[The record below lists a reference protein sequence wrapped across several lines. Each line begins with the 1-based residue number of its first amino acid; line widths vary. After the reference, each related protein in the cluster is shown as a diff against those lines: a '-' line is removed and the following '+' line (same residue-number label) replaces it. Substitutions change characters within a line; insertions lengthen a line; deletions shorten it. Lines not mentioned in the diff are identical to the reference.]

1 MFEKLK
7 EEIFKVYE
15 EETAKDSHWKDL
27 DVEKVQR
34 NRLILFVVLYCLGM
48 AIIKWL
54 Q

>member
-15 EETAKDSHWKDL
+15 EETAKDPHWNEL

-34 NRLILFVVLYCLGM
+34 NRLILFVVLYCLCM